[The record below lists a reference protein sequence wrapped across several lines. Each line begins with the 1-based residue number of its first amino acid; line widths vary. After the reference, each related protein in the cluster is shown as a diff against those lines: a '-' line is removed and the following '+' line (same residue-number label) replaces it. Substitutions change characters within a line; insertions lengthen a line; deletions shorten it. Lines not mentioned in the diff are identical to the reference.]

1 MGKVIRSLSRFGK
14 KVGNALTSNTAKKI
28 YSTIGKAAERFVE
41 SEIGSAAIDGLV
53 QGSVHSIL
61 TGESYGESV
70 KQAVLLN
77 VLGSGE
83 EIPDP
88 LSPGERGIQAK
99 LRELEDEQ
107 RNELV
112 RLKYNDKIKEK
123 FGEELEEVY
132 EFMNGAAKAEVED
145 EKQFDILNKAVTSYN
160 KILTEEDLQ
169 MRRLANAL
177 QKEIGERTHA
187 ETVMV
192 KEYRNKIDA
201 LKNAI
206 EIERDGMQEE
216 AIQEIAGMT
225 ADVLEAASEEVP
237 LIGAGMATA
246 VATGRA
252 IEGAYKLKK
261 VINALSGID
270 LTHLRTPKIEP
281 SVVSTILEY
290 RTKAIPDS
298 ALAVSVLSKNRAVQE
313 NHKELIHIKD
323 EILPRF
329 KKAMDEEKE
338 ICGIEDKTIH
348 PKVMMKFKI
357 PRAQQPQI
365 HVYSAPWDSDD
376 VFFFHCISHHHAN
389 ESFFL
394 GFDLSIDLVH
404 YEDLTAH
411 WHALGAAQM
420 AMGRTLSEAYKE
432 FLNMAISNAYGT
444 QMHARRLVRSKMV
457 HPIYLGSLHYDISFL
472 DLRGNAQ
479 RIVYDDELQ
488 MHILRGPIHFQRRAI
503 LGALKF
509 GCKVLGDR
517 LDVPLFLR
525 DA

>member
-28 YSTIGKAAERFVE
+28 YSTIGKAAERFAE

-313 NHKELIHIKD
+313 NHRELIHIKD

>member
-28 YSTIGKAAERFVE
+28 YSTIGKAAERFAE

-313 NHKELIHIKD
+313 NHRELIHIKD

-376 VFFFHCISHHHAN
+376 VFFFHCISHHHSN

-444 QMHARRLVRSKMV
+444 QMHAKRLVRSKMV
-457 HPIYLGSLHYDISFL
+457 HPIYLGSLHYDISFP

-525 DA
+525 NA

>member
-123 FGEELEEVY
+123 FGEELEEIY

>member
-28 YSTIGKAAERFVE
+28 YSTIGKAAERFAE

-206 EIERDGMQEE
+206 EVERDGMQEE

-313 NHKELIHIKD
+313 NHRELIHIKD

>member
-14 KVGNALTSNTAKKI
+14 KVSNALTSNTAKKI
-28 YSTIGKAAERFVE
+28 YSTIGKAAERFAE

-313 NHKELIHIKD
+313 NHRELIHIKD

>member
-28 YSTIGKAAERFVE
+28 YSTIGKAAERFAE

-313 NHKELIHIKD
+313 NHRELIHIKD

-444 QMHARRLVRSKMV
+444 QMHAKRLVRSKMV
-457 HPIYLGSLHYDISFL
+457 HPIYLGSLHYDISFP

-525 DA
+525 NA

>member
-28 YSTIGKAAERFVE
+28 YSTIGKAAERFAE

-61 TGESYGESV
+61 TGESYGEYV

-88 LSPGERGIQAK
+88 LSQGETEIQAK

-225 ADVLEAASEEVP
+225 RGVLEAASEEVP

-290 RTKAIPDS
+290 RTRAIPDS
-298 ALAVSVLSKNRAVQE
+298 ALAVSVLSKNRAIQE

-348 PKVMMKFKI
+348 PKVMMRFKI

-444 QMHARRLVRSKMV
+444 QMHTRRLVRSKMV

-525 DA
+525 NA

>member
-28 YSTIGKAAERFVE
+28 YSTIGKAAERFAE

-53 QGSVHSIL
+53 QGSVHSII

-99 LRELEDEQ
+99 LKELEDEQ

-112 RLKYNDKIKEK
+112 RLKYNDEIKKK
-123 FGEELEEVY
+123 FGEELEQVY
-132 EFMNGAAKAEVED
+132 DFMSGAAKEEAGD
-145 EKQFDILNKAVTSYN
+145 EKQFDILNKAVNSYN
-160 KILTEEDLQ
+160 KILAEEDLQ
-169 MRRLANAL
+169 MRRLATAL
-177 QKEIGERTHA
+177 QKEVGERTRV
-187 ETVMV
+187 ETTMV
-192 KEYRNKIDA
+192 KEYRDKIDA
-201 LKNAI
+201 LRSAI
-206 EIERDGMQEE
+206 EVERDGMQEE

-270 LTHLRTPKIEP
+270 LTHLRTPKVEP
-281 SVVSTILEY
+281 TVVSTILEH
-290 RTKAIPDS
+290 RTRDIPDNT
-298 ALAVSVLSKNRAVQE
+298 LAVSVLSKNRVIQE

-338 ICGIEDKTIH
+338 ICGIEDKVIH

-357 PRAQQPQI
+357 PRAQQPHI
-365 HVYSAPWDSDD
+365 HIYSAPWDSDD
-376 VFFFHCISHHHAN
+376 VFFFHCVSHHHMN

-420 AMGRTLSEAYKE
+420 AVGRTLAEAYKE
-432 FLNMAISNAYGT
+432 FLNLAISNAYGA

-457 HPIYLGSLHYDISFL
+457 HPIYLGALHYDISFA

-488 MHILRGPIHFQRRAI
+488 MHILRGPLHFQRRAI

-509 GCKVLGDR
+509 GCKILGDR

-525 DA
+525 NA

>member
-28 YSTIGKAAERFVE
+28 YSTIGKAAERFAE

-132 EFMNGAAKAEVED
+132 EFMNGTAKAEVED

-290 RTKAIPDS
+290 RAKAIPDS

>member
-28 YSTIGKAAERFVE
+28 YSTIGKAAERFAE

-290 RTKAIPDS
+290 RAKAIPDS

>member
-28 YSTIGKAAERFVE
+28 YSTIGKAAERFAE
-41 SEIGSAAIDGLV
+41 SEIGSATIDGLV

-313 NHKELIHIKD
+313 NHRELIHIKD

-525 DA
+525 NA

>member
-28 YSTIGKAAERFVE
+28 YSTIGKAAERFAE

-132 EFMNGAAKAEVED
+132 EFMNGAAKAEVDD

>member
-28 YSTIGKAAERFVE
+28 YSTIGKAAERFAE

-313 NHKELIHIKD
+313 NHRELIHIKD

-525 DA
+525 NA

>member
-1 MGKVIRSLSRFGK
+1 
-14 KVGNALTSNTAKKI
+14 
-28 YSTIGKAAERFVE
+28 
-41 SEIGSAAIDGLV
+41 
-53 QGSVHSIL
+53 
-61 TGESYGESV
+61 
-70 KQAVLLN
+70 
-77 VLGSGE
+77 
-83 EIPDP
+83 
-88 LSPGERGIQAK
+88 
-99 LRELEDEQ
+99 
-107 RNELV
+107 NELV
-112 RLKYNDKIKEK
+112 RLKYNDEIKRK
-123 FGEELEEVY
+123 FGEELEQVY
-132 EFMNGAAKAEVED
+132 DFMNGVAKDEEGE
-145 EKQFDILNKAVTSYN
+145 EKQFDILNKAVNSYD
-160 KILTEEDLQ
+160 KILAEEDTQ
-169 MRRLANAL
+169 MRRLATAL
-177 QKEIGERTHA
+177 QKEIGDRTHT
-187 ETVMV
+187 ETTMV
-192 KEYRNKIDA
+192 KEYRSKIEA

-206 EIERDGMQEE
+206 EVERDGMQEE

-290 RTKAIPDS
+290 RARDVPDK
-298 ALAVSVLSKNRAVQE
+298 ALAVSVLSKNRTIQE

-329 KKAMDEEKE
+329 KKAMEEEKE

-357 PRAQQPQI
+357 PRTQQPQI
-365 HVYSAPWDSDD
+365 HIYSAPWDSDD

-411 WHALGAAQM
+411 WHALGAAQT
-420 AMGRTLSEAYKE
+420 AAGRTLTEAYKE
-432 FLNMAISNAYGT
+432 FLNLAISNNYGT
-444 QMHARRLVRSKMV
+444 QMHTRRMIRSKTV
-457 HPIYLGSLHYDISFL
+457 HPIYLGSLHYDVSFA

-488 MHILRGPIHFQRRAI
+488 MHILRGPLHFQRRAI

-509 GCKVLGDR
+509 GCKILGDPI
-517 LDVPLFLR
+517 DIPLFLR
-525 DA
+525 NA

>member
-237 LIGAGMATA
+237 LIGAGVATA

>member
-28 YSTIGKAAERFVE
+28 YSTIGKAAERFAE

-206 EIERDGMQEE
+206 EIEKDGMQEE

-290 RTKAIPDS
+290 RTRAIPDS
-298 ALAVSVLSKNRAVQE
+298 ALAVSVLSKNRAIQE

-348 PKVMMKFKI
+348 PKVMMRFKI

-394 GFDLSIDLVH
+394 GFDLSVDLVH

-444 QMHARRLVRSKMV
+444 QMHTRRLVRSKMV

-525 DA
+525 NA

>member
-28 YSTIGKAAERFVE
+28 YSTIGKAAERFAE

-123 FGEELEEVY
+123 FGEELEEIY

-313 NHKELIHIKD
+313 NHRELIHIKD

-525 DA
+525 NA

>member
-28 YSTIGKAAERFVE
+28 YSTIGKAAERFAE

-290 RTKAIPDS
+290 RTRAIPDS
-298 ALAVSVLSKNRAVQE
+298 ALAVSVLSKNRAIQE

-348 PKVMMKFKI
+348 PKVMMRFKI

-444 QMHARRLVRSKMV
+444 QMHTRRLVRSKMV

-525 DA
+525 NA

>member
-28 YSTIGKAAERFVE
+28 YSTIGKAAERFAE

-298 ALAVSVLSKNRAVQE
+298 ALAVSILSKNRAVQE
-313 NHKELIHIKD
+313 NHRELIHIKD

-444 QMHARRLVRSKMV
+444 QMHAKRLVRSKMV
-457 HPIYLGSLHYDISFL
+457 HPIYLGSLHYDISFP

-525 DA
+525 NA

>member
-28 YSTIGKAAERFVE
+28 YSTIGKAAERFAE

-313 NHKELIHIKD
+313 NHRELIHIKD

-329 KKAMDEEKE
+329 KRAMDEEKE

-525 DA
+525 NA